1 MTDDTATPAV
11 TAGAPVLKPLLKPLL
26 LTLATDAAAPVC
38 DGDSCSF

>member
-1 MTDDTATPAV
+1 MSDDTATSAV
-11 TAGAPVLKPLLKPLL
+11 MPEAAVLKPLL

>member
-1 MTDDTATPAV
+1 MSDDTATAPATSGLSV
-11 TAGAPVLKPLLKPLL
+11 SAPPVKPLL